1 MHRSKRRARGND
13 TDHLV
18 SDKAIGRLWRQSSLH
33 ERRAG
38 VPSLRPVATSIDVRR
53 DRQKGPKQWLAV
65 RLHELPF
72 ACLRRRS
79 KRRATG
85 NAPNAYEPSVPK
97 QGLPLSDGGR
107 LGARGLISGRFSAIK
122 DSGVGTEKGRL
133 GILQS
138 PEGSYGAERAA
149 IPWPN

>member
-1 MHRSKRRARGND
+1 MVPISSSATKQLADYGGSPACMSAAQACLLFGPSRRLSMYAAIDRRGLSNG
-13 TDHLV
+13 L
-18 SDKAIGRLWRQSSLH
+18 
-33 ERRAG
+33 
-38 VPSLRPVATSIDVRR
+38 PS
-53 DRQKGPKQWLAV
+53 GFM
-65 RLHELPF
+65 ELPF